1 LAIKARN
8 ARPQKSQK
16 IRELDIFD
24 DFKVYISEIQIQSD
38 STSFEEAI
46 RGIHSKW
53 QETKEDEMKSIIPTM
68 FGT

>member
-53 QETKEDEMKSIIPTM
+53 QEAKEDEMKSIIPTM